1 MDMEMP
7 ARPKINQPCAACRML
22 RRRCGSDCLLAP
34 YFPAEKADNFV
45 VVHKVFGASNV
56 IKMLQMVEE
65 SKREDC
71 VKSIVY
77 EASARLRDPIYG
89 STGAIFQL
97 QKNLKDLELQLES
110 TRAQIYESQERKD
123 QLLRILMDIRL
134 QRPIS
139 PIDDVMFDRG
149 DFFLDDSTTTVSVG
163 YDPIE
168 FPLHCDW
175 ILW

>member
-1 MDMEMP
+1 MEMP
-7 ARPKINQPCAACRML
+7 ARQKINQPCAACRML

-34 YFPAEKADNFV
+34 YFPAEESDKFV

-77 EASARLRDPIYG
+77 EASSRLGDPVYG
-89 STGAIFQL
+89 STGAIFHL
-97 QKNLKDLELQLES
+97 QKHVQELKLQLES
-110 TRAQIYESQERKD
+110 TRAQILESQEGMN
-123 QLLRILMDIRL
+123 QLLRILTDIR
-134 QRPIS
+134 QQQPIS
-139 PIDDVMFDRG
+139 PIDDAMFDRG
-149 DFFLDDSTTTVSVG
+149 DFFLDDATVPVG

-168 FPLHCDW
+168 FPLHYDW
-175 ILW
+175 IFW

>member
-1 MDMEMP
+1 MDMRMP
-7 ARPKINQPCAACRML
+7 AARPKINQPCAACRML
-22 RRRCGSDCLLAP
+22 RRRCGNDCLLAP
-34 YFPAEKADNFV
+34 YFPAEEADNFV

-65 SKREDC
+65 SKREDY

-77 EASARLRDPIYG
+77 EAKARLRDPVYG

-97 QKNLKDLELQLES
+97 QKNLQDLELQLES
-110 TRAQIYESQERKD
+110 TRAQILETEERKN
-123 QLLRILMDIRL
+123 QLLRILMDIRH

-149 DFFLDDSTTTVSVG
+149 DFFLDDSTVSVG

-175 ILW
+175 VLW